1 MAKKKQTASGLQSS
15 AGLMRYY
22 EADETAYNIDP
33 KIVAV
38 TGIIIGILVLVFNYQ
53 FGLWP

>member
-1 MAKKKQTASGLQSS
+1 MAKKKESGSGLQSS

-22 EADETAYNIDP
+22 EADETAYSIDP
-33 KIVAV
+33 KIVV
-38 TGIIIGILVLVFNYQ
+38 TVGIAIGILVLVFNYQ

>member
-1 MAKKKQTASGLQSS
+1 MAKKKDTGSGLQSS

-22 EADETAYNIDP
+22 EADETTFHMDP
-33 KIVAV
+33 KFIVA
-38 TGIIIGILVLVFNYQ
+38 GGLLIGILVLLLNYR